1 MRVCVCVVVFLLGG
15 GGSQEVVFGDPC
27 CVVLDEVVLVF
38 FCSTPIPVLTP
49 LTPPEQA
56 ALRLEPPH
64 DVAEPFDE
72 TSS

>member
-1 MRVCVCVVVFLLGG
+1 MCVFYLLLLLLE